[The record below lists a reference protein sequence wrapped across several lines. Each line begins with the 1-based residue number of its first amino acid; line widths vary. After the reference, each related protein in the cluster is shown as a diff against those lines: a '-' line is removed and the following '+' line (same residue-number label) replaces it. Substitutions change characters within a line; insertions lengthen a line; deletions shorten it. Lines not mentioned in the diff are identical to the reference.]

1 MSSRPPRY
9 VPRPTPS
16 RERPR
21 RPHTPPPEPA
31 IIDDREVARRIA
43 SGDLRQLDLTESTPV
58 DDVRVA
64 ELRARMAERRLGPR
78 DDDSIDGDDV
88 CGERTK
94 GSPSG
99 GDAA

>member
-1 MSSRPPRY
+1 MSA
-9 VPRPTPS
+9 
-16 RERPR
+16 PR
-21 RPHTPPPEPA
+21 RPRPHVPPTVVELL
-31 IIDDREVARRIA
+31 DDDDLARRIQRGELVKFDA
-43 SGDLRQLDLTESTPV
+43 TGSTPV

-64 ELRARMAERRLGPR
+64 ELRERMAERRLGPR

-88 CGERTK
+88 GGDGTK